1 MSDWNPEEVK
11 KALDTELTVEG
22 IHSHREITARKLRE
36 AAPLTADSLIH
47 LALFST
53 NETVR
58 LRAST
63 EILNRVYGKIS
74 DQGMR
79 TAEDVG
85 SVEEVV
91 NDLYGAEPSPN

>member
-22 IHSHREITARKLRE
+22 INSHREITARKLRE
-36 AAPLTADSLIH
+36 AAPLCADSLVH
-47 LALFST
+47 LALWST

-58 LRAST
+58 LRASS
-63 EILNRVYGKIS
+63 EVLNRVYGKTT
-74 DQGMR
+74 DQGLR
-79 TAEDVG
+79 TSEDKG

-91 NDLYGAEPSPN
+91 NDLYDTEPSVN